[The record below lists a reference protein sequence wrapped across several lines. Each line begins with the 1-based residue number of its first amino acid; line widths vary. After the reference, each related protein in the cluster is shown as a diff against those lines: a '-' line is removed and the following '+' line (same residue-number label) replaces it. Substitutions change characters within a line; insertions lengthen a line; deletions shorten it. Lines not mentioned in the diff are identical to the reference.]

1 MHVGADNRAPQSKF
15 ILCSELWLA
24 RNPRLILLFGFNSSA
39 SAARKV
45 CYRESVCGVQIC
57 RDCFATHCIR
67 PILARMECFLN
78 VPTFRAGV
86 GQIDAD
92 SCFSPTS
99 CWVLIT
105 GPHPA
110 SHSC

>member
-1 MHVGADNRAPQSKF
+1 MHAGGDNRAPQSKF

-24 RNPRLILLFGFNSSA
+24 RNPRCILLFGFNSSA
-39 SAARKV
+39 SE
-45 CYRESVCGVQIC
+45 ESLLQRIRVWRTDLPGL
-57 RDCFATHCIR
+57 FATHYR

-92 SCFSPTS
+92 SCFSPF
-99 CWVLIT
+99 
-105 GPHPA
+105 PA
-110 SHSC
+110 GF